1 MIVMVVRKR
10 KKVIKQRGHRTHGW
24 GSPKKHRGSG
34 SRGGVGNAG
43 FAKKG
48 QQKKSQLMNRGEYIG
63 KYGFKS
69 KTKEKTRYINLD
81 DLVKI
86 IPELKDKGFVE
97 ESKEGII
104 VDLLKTPYKRV
115 LGRGN
120 VDKPY
125 IIKALGFTKLAEEKI
140 VKAGGKVISS

>member
-1 MIVMVVRKR
+1 MIMVVRKR
-10 KKVIKQRGHRTHGW
+10 KKVVKQRGHRTHGW

-48 QQKKSQLMNRGEYIG
+48 QQKKAIIMNKGVYIG

-69 KTKEKTRYINLD
+69 KTKEKSRYLNID
-81 DLVKI
+81 DLLRI
-86 IPELKDKGFVE
+86 IPDLEGKGLV
-97 ESKEGII
+97 SKTKEGIV
-104 VDLLKTPYKRV
+104 VDLVKTPYKRV

-120 VDKPY
+120 IDKPY
-125 IIKALGFTKLAEEKI
+125 IVKAAGFTKTAEKKI
-140 VKAGGKVISS
+140 TDAGGKVIIS

>member
-1 MIVMVVRKR
+1 MVVRKR
-10 KKVIKQRGHRTHGW
+10 KKVVKQRGHRTHGW

-48 QQKKSQLMNRGEYIG
+48 QQKKSQLMNKGEYIG

-69 KTKEKTRYINLD
+69 KVKEKTRYINLD
-81 DLVKI
+81 DLMKM
-86 IPELKDKGFVE
+86 IPELKIKGVVE
-97 ESKEGII
+97 ESKEGIV

-115 LGRGN
+115 LGRGSI
-120 VDKPY
+120 DKPY
-125 IIKALGFTKLAEEKI
+125 IIKASGFTKTAEEKI
-140 VKAGGKVISS
+140 TNAGGKALIS